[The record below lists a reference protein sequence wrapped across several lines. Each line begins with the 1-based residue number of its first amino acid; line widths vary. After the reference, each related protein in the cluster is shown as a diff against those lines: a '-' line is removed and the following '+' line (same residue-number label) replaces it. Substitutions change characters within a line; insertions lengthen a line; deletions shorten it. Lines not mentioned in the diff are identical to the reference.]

1 MRNEKGI
8 TLLELMLTLT
18 ILLAI
23 VWVLP
28 LLMSAAIQNS
38 GADFQ
43 QEEARLFFHLFSK
56 EVREATQIVRSKES
70 IELTKKDGAIVKY
83 ERYGSSIRRR
93 VNNTGHEIVLQEIR
107 EFTVEISGRRVMIE
121 VDLNN
126 GKKEK
131 QVSFQMS

>member
-28 LLMSAAIQNS
+28 LLMSAAIQDA

-56 EVREATQIVRSKES
+56 EVREATHIALSKGSVEV
-70 IELTKKDGAIVKY
+70 TKKDGAIVKY
-83 ERYGSSIRRR
+83 EKYGPSIRRR

-107 EFTVEISGRRVMIE
+107 DFTVEISGSRVMIE
-121 VDLNN
+121 VELNN

>member
-1 MRNEKGI
+1 MSNEKGI

-18 ILLAI
+18 ILMAI
-23 VWVLP
+23 VWTLP

-56 EVREATQIVRSKES
+56 EVREANHMILSNGS

-93 VNNTGHEIVLQEIR
+93 VNNTGHEIVLQEMK

-121 VDLNN
+121 VELNN